1 MDRPLDPR
9 PARRRRRLL
18 WLGASVTIILVLLLA
33 SVTLGRDR
41 VRVARDRVGTGV
53 VVQGQFR
60 EYIPVTGT
68 VQPIRTVFLDAV
80 QGGVVEEVFVE
91 DGHAIQAGSPILRL
105 ANQQFQMDAI
115 NREAQLLDQQNN
127 LRTTRLSMDQQTNTW
142 KQQLLQLE
150 YDLKQLER
158 TFRLNEG
165 LKERDLVAPQ
175 EYERSR
181 EEYELALERR
191 DLLKANIRNDSL
203 FRRSQ
208 EGQIDASLELIDNN
222 LAFLRRSL
230 ENLTVRAPIDGQL
243 SGLRAEI
250 GQTIAQ
256 GIRIAQIDV
265 LDAYKVRARIGEHYV
280 ARVGE
285 GLSGTFS
292 FAGGDHQLTVA
303 KVYPEVSNGEFEADL
318 LFTGDAP
325 DGIRRGQSLQ
335 VRLQLSEDMQA
346 VMVPRGAWFQD
357 TGGSW
362 VYVLKDGVAVK
373 RDVELGRQNPDHYEV
388 RSGLQPGDTIL
399 TSRYEAFNNAGEVL
413 LE

>member
-208 EGQIDASLELIDNN
+208 EGQIDASLELIDDN

-243 SGLRAEI
+243 SGLRAEL

-256 GIRIAQIDV
+256 GVRIAQIDV

-318 LFTGDAP
+318 LFTGEAP

-399 TSRYEAFNNAGEVL
+399 TSRYEAFNNAEEVL

>member
-208 EGQIDASLELIDNN
+208 EGQIDASLELIDDN

-243 SGLRAEI
+243 SGLRAEL

-256 GIRIAQIDV
+256 GVRIAQIDV

-318 LFTGDAP
+318 LFTGEAP

>member
-18 WLGASVTIILVLLLA
+18 WLGASVTIILSLLLA

-80 QGGVVEEVFVE
+80 QGGVVEEVFLE
-91 DGHAIQAGSPILRL
+91 DGHPIQAGEPILRL

-158 TFRLNEG
+158 TYRLNEG

-208 EGQIDASLELIDNN
+208 EGQIDASLELIDDN

-318 LFTGDAP
+318 YFTGDAP

>member
-158 TFRLNEG
+158 TYRLNEG
-165 LKERDLVAPQ
+165 LKDRDLVAPQ

-208 EGQIDASLELIDNN
+208 EGQIDASLELIDDN

-285 GLSGTFS
+285 GLSGTFT
-292 FAGGDHQLTVA
+292 FAGGEHQLTVA

-318 LFTGDAP
+318 LFTGNAP

-399 TSRYEAFNNAGEVL
+399 TSRYEAFNNAEEVL

>member
-208 EGQIDASLELIDNN
+208 EGQIDASLELIDDN

-243 SGLRAEI
+243 SGLRAEL

-256 GIRIAQIDV
+256 GVRIAQIDV
-265 LDAYKVRARIGEHYV
+265 RDAYKVRARIGEHYV

-318 LFTGDAP
+318 LFTGEAP

-399 TSRYEAFNNAGEVL
+399 TSRYEAFNNAEEVL

>member
-91 DGHAIQAGSPILRL
+91 DGHAIQAGEPILRL

-158 TFRLNEG
+158 TYRLNEG

-208 EGQIDASLELIDNN
+208 EGQIDASLELIDDN

-243 SGLRAEI
+243 SGLRAEL

-256 GIRIAQIDV
+256 GVRIAQIDV

-399 TSRYEAFNNAGEVL
+399 TSRYEAFNNAEEVL

>member
-80 QGGVVEEVFVE
+80 QGGVVEEVFLE
-91 DGHAIQAGSPILRL
+91 DGHPIQAGEPILRL

-158 TFRLNEG
+158 TYRLNEG

-191 DLLKANIRNDSL
+191 DLLRANIRNDSL

-208 EGQIDASLELIDNN
+208 EGQIDASLELIDDN

-318 LFTGDAP
+318 LFTGNAP

>member
-80 QGGVVEEVFVE
+80 QGGVVEEVFLE
-91 DGHAIQAGSPILRL
+91 DGHPIQAGEPILRL

-158 TFRLNEG
+158 TYRLNEG

-208 EGQIDASLELIDNN
+208 EGQIDASLELIDDN

-243 SGLRAEI
+243 SGLRAEL

-256 GIRIAQIDV
+256 GVRIAQIDV

>member
-91 DGHAIQAGSPILRL
+91 DGHAIQAGEPILRL

-191 DLLKANIRNDSL
+191 DLLRANIRNDSL

-208 EGQIDASLELIDNN
+208 EGQIDASLELIDDN

-285 GLSGTFS
+285 GLSGTFT
-292 FAGGDHQLTVA
+292 FAGGEHQLTVA

-399 TSRYEAFNNAGEVL
+399 TSRYEAFNNAEEVL

>member
-91 DGHAIQAGSPILRL
+91 DGHAIQAGEPILRL

-158 TFRLNEG
+158 TYRLNEG

-208 EGQIDASLELIDNN
+208 EGQIDASLELIDDN

-256 GIRIAQIDV
+256 GVRIAQIDV

-318 LFTGDAP
+318 LFTGEAP

-399 TSRYEAFNNAGEVL
+399 TSRYEAFNNAEEVL

>member
-208 EGQIDASLELIDNN
+208 EGQIDASLELIDDN

-318 LFTGDAP
+318 LFTGEAP

-399 TSRYEAFNNAGEVL
+399 TSRYEAFNNAEEVL

>member
-158 TFRLNEG
+158 TYRLNEG

-191 DLLKANIRNDSL
+191 DLLRANIRNDSL

-208 EGQIDASLELIDNN
+208 EGQIDASLELIDDN

-230 ENLTVRAPIDGQL
+230 ENLAVRAPIDGQL

-256 GIRIAQIDV
+256 GVRIAQIDV

-318 LFTGDAP
+318 LFTGEAP

>member
-208 EGQIDASLELIDNN
+208 EGQIDASLELIDDN

-399 TSRYEAFNNAGEVL
+399 TSRYEAFNNAEEVL

>member
-18 WLGASVTIILVLLLA
+18 WLGVSVTIILALLLA

-53 VVQGQFR
+53 VVKGQFR

-142 KQQLLQLE
+142 RQQLLQLE

-158 TFRLNEG
+158 TYRLNEG
-165 LKERDLVAPQ
+165 LKDRDLVAPQ

-181 EEYELALERR
+181 EEYELALDRR

-208 EGQIDASLELIDNN
+208 EGQIDASLELIDDN

-256 GIRIAQIDV
+256 GVRIAQIDV

-292 FAGGDHQLTVA
+292 FAGGDHQLSVA

-318 LFTGDAP
+318 YFTGNAP

>member
-208 EGQIDASLELIDNN
+208 EGQIDASLELIDDN

-318 LFTGDAP
+318 LFTGNAP

>member
-80 QGGVVEEVFVE
+80 QGGVVEEVFLE
-91 DGHAIQAGSPILRL
+91 DGHPIQAGEPILRL
-105 ANQQFQMDAI
+105 ANQQLQMDAI

-158 TFRLNEG
+158 TYRLNEG

-208 EGQIDASLELIDNN
+208 EGQIDASLELIDDN

-318 LFTGDAP
+318 LFTGEAP

>member
-208 EGQIDASLELIDNN
+208 EGQIDASLELIDDN

-292 FAGGDHQLTVA
+292 FAGGEHQLTVA

-318 LFTGDAP
+318 YFTGKAP

>member
-158 TFRLNEG
+158 TYRLNAG
-165 LKERDLVAPQ
+165 LKDRDLVAPQ

-318 LFTGDAP
+318 LFTGEAP

>member
-191 DLLKANIRNDSL
+191 DLLRANIRNDSL

-208 EGQIDASLELIDNN
+208 EGQIDASLELIDDN

-318 LFTGDAP
+318 LFTGNAP

>member
-158 TFRLNEG
+158 TYRLNEG

-208 EGQIDASLELIDNN
+208 EGQIDASLELIDDN

-318 LFTGDAP
+318 YFTGKAP

>member
-208 EGQIDASLELIDNN
+208 EGQIDASLELIDDN

-256 GIRIAQIDV
+256 GVRIAQIDV

-318 LFTGDAP
+318 YFTGDAP

-399 TSRYEAFNNAGEVL
+399 TSRYEAFNNAEEVL

>member
-150 YDLKQLER
+150 YELKQLER
-158 TFRLNEG
+158 TYRLNAG
-165 LKERDLVAPQ
+165 LKDRDLVAPQ

-191 DLLKANIRNDSL
+191 DLLRANIRNDSL

-208 EGQIDASLELIDNN
+208 EGQIDASLELIDDN

-285 GLSGTFS
+285 GLSGTFT
-292 FAGGDHQLTVA
+292 FAGGEHQLTVA

-318 LFTGDAP
+318 LFTGEAP

-399 TSRYEAFNNAGEVL
+399 TSRYEAFNNAEEVL

>member
-158 TFRLNEG
+158 TYRLNEG

-208 EGQIDASLELIDNN
+208 EGQIDASLELIDDN

-318 LFTGDAP
+318 YFTGDAP

>member
-18 WLGASVTIILVLLLA
+18 WLGASVTIILSLLLA

-150 YDLKQLER
+150 YELKQLER
-158 TFRLNEG
+158 TYRLNAG
-165 LKERDLVAPQ
+165 LKDRDLVAPQ

-208 EGQIDASLELIDNN
+208 EGQIDASLELIDDN

-318 LFTGDAP
+318 YFTGKAP

-399 TSRYEAFNNAGEVL
+399 TSRYEAFNNAEEVL

>member
-208 EGQIDASLELIDNN
+208 EGQIDASLELIDDN

-243 SGLRAEI
+243 SGLRAEL

-256 GIRIAQIDV
+256 GVRIAQIDV

-318 LFTGDAP
+318 YFTGDAP

>member
-208 EGQIDASLELIDNN
+208 EGQIDASLELIDDN

-243 SGLRAEI
+243 SGLRAEL

-256 GIRIAQIDV
+256 GVRIAQIDV

-318 LFTGDAP
+318 YFTGKAP

-399 TSRYEAFNNAGEVL
+399 TSRYEAFNNAEEVL

>member
-208 EGQIDASLELIDNN
+208 EGQIDASLELIDDN

-243 SGLRAEI
+243 SGLRAEL

-256 GIRIAQIDV
+256 GVRIAQIDV

-318 LFTGDAP
+318 YFTGDAP

-399 TSRYEAFNNAGEVL
+399 TSRYEAFNNAEEVL

>member
-91 DGHAIQAGSPILRL
+91 DGHAIQAGEPILRL

-127 LRTTRLSMDQQTNTW
+127 LRTTRLRMDQQTNTW

-208 EGQIDASLELIDNN
+208 EGQIDASLELIDDN

-318 LFTGDAP
+318 YFTGDAP

>member
-158 TFRLNEG
+158 TYRLNEG

-208 EGQIDASLELIDNN
+208 EGQIDASLELIDDN

-243 SGLRAEI
+243 SGLRAEL

-256 GIRIAQIDV
+256 GVRIAQIDV

-318 LFTGDAP
+318 LFTGEAP

>member
-91 DGHAIQAGSPILRL
+91 DGHAIQAGEPILRL

-158 TFRLNEG
+158 TYRLNEG

-208 EGQIDASLELIDNN
+208 EGQIDASLELIDDN

-256 GIRIAQIDV
+256 GVRIAQIDV

-318 LFTGDAP
+318 YFTGKAP

>member
-1 MDRPLDPR
+1 MDRPIDPR
-9 PARRRRRLL
+9 PALRKRRLL
-18 WLGASVTIILVLLLA
+18 WLGASVTLILVLLLA

-80 QGGVVEEVFVE
+80 QGGVVEEVFLE
-91 DGHAIQAGSPILRL
+91 DGHAIEAGSPILRL

-150 YDLKQLER
+150 YELKQLER
-158 TFRLNEG
+158 TYRLNAG
-165 LKERDLVAPQ
+165 LKDRDLVAPQ

-208 EGQIDASLELIDNN
+208 EGQIDASLELIDDN

-318 LFTGDAP
+318 LFTGEAP

-399 TSRYEAFNNAGEVL
+399 TSRYEAFNNAEEVL

>member
-158 TFRLNEG
+158 TYRLNEG

-208 EGQIDASLELIDNN
+208 EGQIDASLELIDDN

-243 SGLRAEI
+243 SGLRAEL

-256 GIRIAQIDV
+256 GVRIAQIDV

-318 LFTGDAP
+318 YFTGDAP

>member
-158 TFRLNEG
+158 TYRLNEG

-208 EGQIDASLELIDNN
+208 EGQIDASLELIDDN

-256 GIRIAQIDV
+256 GVRIAQIDV

-318 LFTGDAP
+318 LFTGEAP

-399 TSRYEAFNNAGEVL
+399 TSRYEAFNNAEEVL

>member
-1 MDRPLDPR
+1 MDRPIDPR
-9 PARRRRRLL
+9 PARRKRRLL
-18 WLGASVTIILVLLLA
+18 WLGASVTVILALVLA

-41 VRVARDRVGTGV
+41 VRVARDRMGTGV
-53 VVQGQFR
+53 VVHGQFR

-165 LKERDLVAPQ
+165 LKERDLVAPE

-208 EGQIDASLELIDNN
+208 EGQIDASLELIDDN

-285 GLSGTFS
+285 GLSGTFT
-292 FAGGDHQLTVA
+292 FAGGEHQLTVA

-318 LFTGDAP
+318 LFTGEAP

-399 TSRYEAFNNAGEVL
+399 TSRYEAFNNAEEVL

>member
-80 QGGVVEEVFVE
+80 QGGVVEEVFLE
-91 DGHAIQAGSPILRL
+91 DGHPIQAGEPILRL

-158 TFRLNEG
+158 TYRLNEG

-203 FRRSQ
+203 FRRRQ
-208 EGQIDASLELIDNN
+208 EGQIDASLELIDDN

-318 LFTGDAP
+318 YFTGKAP

-399 TSRYEAFNNAGEVL
+399 TSRYEAFNNAEEVL

>member
-208 EGQIDASLELIDNN
+208 EGQIDASLELIDDN

-318 LFTGDAP
+318 LFTGEAP